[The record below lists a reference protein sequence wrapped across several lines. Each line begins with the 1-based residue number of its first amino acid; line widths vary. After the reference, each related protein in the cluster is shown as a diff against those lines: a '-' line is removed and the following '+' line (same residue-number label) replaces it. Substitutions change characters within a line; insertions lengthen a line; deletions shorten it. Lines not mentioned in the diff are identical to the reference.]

1 MTRHKSTFDSL
12 LILTTLRDQIL
23 TAADDKTVRL
33 FDVAS
38 GQEVNRMDIPSNPTD
53 LELSQDSSV
62 ITVSFGKRLS
72 LALWARRTGIP
83 DVITGLTL
91 LTQLLTLHDLLRSV
105 VCSLAHLLPS
115 TWESE

>member
-1 MTRHKSTFDSL
+1 MLPYRVDVMPSR
-12 LILTTLRDQIL
+12 LIPQIL

-62 ITVSFGKRLS
+62 ITVSFGTAKNRRLIS
-72 LALWARRTGIP
+72 LI
-83 DVITGLTL
+83 
-91 LTQLLTLHDLLRSV
+91 DL
-105 VCSLAHLLPS
+105 
-115 TWESE
+115 

>member
-1 MTRHKSTFDSL
+1 MFDNSL
-12 LILTTLRDQIL
+12 PLTLIPSRPILQIL

-62 ITVSFGKRLS
+62 ITVSFGTAKS
-72 LALWARRTGIP
+72 E
-83 DVITGLTL
+83 LT
-91 LTQLLTLHDLLRSV
+91 
-105 VCSLAHLLPS
+105 PYY
-115 TWESE
+115 

>member
-1 MTRHKSTFDSL
+1 MFHYSL
-12 LILTTLRDQIL
+12 PLTSIRPILQIL

-62 ITVSFGKRLS
+62 ITVSFGTAKSEPTAYTIERFVKRTS
-72 LALWARRTGIP
+72 
-83 DVITGLTL
+83 
-91 LTQLLTLHDLLRSV
+91 
-105 VCSLAHLLPS
+105 
-115 TWESE
+115 

>member
-1 MTRHKSTFDSL
+1 MHLKRGNKSSCNCLYFK
-12 LILTTLRDQIL
+12 IL

-62 ITVSFGKRLS
+62 ITVSFGELAQRRNDCRAASHSLLIMYMLS
-72 LALWARRTGIP
+72 
-83 DVITGLTL
+83 
-91 LTQLLTLHDLLRSV
+91 
-105 VCSLAHLLPS
+105 
-115 TWESE
+115 